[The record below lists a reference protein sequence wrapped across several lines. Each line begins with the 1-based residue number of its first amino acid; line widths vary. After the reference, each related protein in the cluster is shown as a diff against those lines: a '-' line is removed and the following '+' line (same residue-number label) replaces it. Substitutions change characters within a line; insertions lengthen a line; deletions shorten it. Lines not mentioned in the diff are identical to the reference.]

1 MALGRKTGGR
11 QQGTPNKR
19 TQEVSE
25 RLAELGCDPIEGMA
39 LIAMDESNSPELRG
53 RMFAELAAYVA
64 AKRRAVEVTS
74 PVEAEP
80 TKEVILLAE
89 ALSPGELL
97 DLHQKLEAFA
107 ARKALA
113 GAVDEA
119 GEPVPPM
126 LVIASPTSQRQQ

>member
-11 QQGTPNKR
+11 QKGTPNKR
-19 TQEVSE
+19 TEEVSE
-25 RLAELGCDPIEGMA
+25 RLVELGCDPIEGMA

-53 RMFAELAAYVA
+53 RMFAELASYVA

-74 PVEAEP
+74 PAEAEP

-89 ALSPGELL
+89 ALSLGELL

-113 GAVDEA
+113 GAVDET

-126 LVIASPTSQRQQ
+126 LVIASPA